1 MLSHFL
7 GNLRIHPIETV
18 MIIVASVITVISG
31 VMFYSSQPQ
40 KEVLATTDQ
49 VNKIPTPVEEKIY
62 VEISGGIKKPDVYQV
77 PAGSRL
83 YELIDKAGGLSSEAD
98 DEYIARNY
106 NLSKLVSDQEKI
118 YIPTKIDIANGI
130 FVEPKDRVLKYVED
144 DLSQNQD
151 TQSDLTVSIN
161 SATQDELE
169 TLPGVGPVSANK
181 IIDGRPYS
189 AIDELISKKVVNSAT
204 WEKIKELITL

>member
-1 MLSHFL
+1 
-7 GNLRIHPIETV
+7 
-18 MIIVASVITVISG
+18 
-31 VMFYSSQPQ
+31 MFYSSQPQ

-118 YIPTKIDIANGI
+118 YIPTKTDIANGI

-189 AIDELISKKVVNSAT
+189 SIDELLSKKAISASVF
-204 WEKIKELITL
+204 EKIKELITL

>member
-118 YIPTKIDIANGI
+118 YIPTKTDIANGI

-189 AIDELISKKVVNSAT
+189 SIDELLSKKAISASVF
-204 WEKIKELITL
+204 EKIKELITL

>member
-118 YIPTKIDIANGI
+118 YIPTKTDIANGI

-189 AIDELISKKVVNSAT
+189 TLEDLVSKKVVSSSVF
-204 WEKIKELITL
+204 EKIKELITL

>member
-31 VMFYSSQPQ
+31 VMFYSSHPQ

-118 YIPTKIDIANGI
+118 YIPTKSDIANGI

-189 AIDELISKKVVNSAT
+189 SIDELLSKKAISASVF
-204 WEKIKELITL
+204 EKIKELITL

>member
-1 MLSHFL
+1 
-7 GNLRIHPIETV
+7 
-18 MIIVASVITVISG
+18 MI
-31 VMFYSSQPQ
+31 YSSQLHPQ

-49 VNKIPTPVEEKIY
+49 INKTPTQTKEMIY

-189 AIDELISKKVVNSAT
+189 SIDELLSKKAISASVF
-204 WEKIKELITL
+204 EKIKELITL

>member
-7 GNLRIHPIETV
+7 GNLRVHPIETV
-18 MIIVASVITVISG
+18 LIIVASVITVISG

-77 PAGSRL
+77 PAGTRL

-98 DEYIARNY
+98 DKYIARNY

-118 YIPTKIDIANGI
+118 YIPSKSDIANGI

-204 WEKIKELITL
+204 WEKIKDLITL